1 MCKVLAFVIVPILFG
16 GGSLSR
22 RLNAESLY
30 KNLRPAV
37 CIIQAADENGQKLAE
52 GTGFFVK
59 NDLVVTNRHF
69 VDTGR
74 TIAVKTYDNHILVPV
89 KIWIQQVK
97 EDLAILEMDTCGPA
111 QLELAGDED
120 PLGLEGSHVIVLS
133 NPKVLEET
141 VSDGIIS
148 GFRNDPDLI
157 QITATVSSDSSGS
170 PVFNDSGKVIGIVT
184 SSATDGHGSNFA
196 AASTDIRSE
205 VEMVNMSKQA
215 ASLCSAN
222 RGLPEPPFTL
232 PFGGSPEDVVKI
244 WGPPNQSFSQGGTPD
259 DIRMRFTKGLFS
271 LDTSFWHHKCVLA
284 TVEWGDPRALSRTQ
298 IFDALVS
305 STGRCDWKLQ
315 NTWLRASDFC
325 DLISEDG
332 QVWARID
339 PFNCQLFLVTT
350 KYERLTQK
358 D

>member
-1 MCKVLAFVIVPILFG
+1 MTKVLAVVIVAMVFG
-16 GGSLSR
+16 AASLSG
-22 RLNAESLY
+22 RLNAEDLY

-37 CIIQAADENGQKLAE
+37 CLIQGADENGQEVTE

-69 VDTGR
+69 VETGG

-120 PLGLEGSHVIVLS
+120 PLALEGSRVTVFS
-133 NPKVLEET
+133 NRIGLEET

-148 GFRNDPDLI
+148 GFHNDPDVI
-157 QITATVSSDSSGS
+157 EITAPVSPASNGS
-170 PVFNDSGKVIGIVT
+170 PVFDESGKVIGIVT
-184 SSATDGHGSNFA
+184 SGATDGHGLNFA
-196 AASTDIRSE
+196 AASADIRSE
-205 VEMVNMSKQA
+205 VDMVNMSKQA

-222 RGLPEPPFTL
+222 RNLPEPPFTF
-232 PFGGSPEDVVKI
+232 PFGGSPEDVVKT
-244 WGPPNQSFSQGGTPD
+244 WGPPNQSFSQGETAD
-259 DIRMRFTKGLFS
+259 DGRMRFAKGPFS
-271 LDTSFWHHKCVLA
+271 LTTSFWHHRCVLA

-358 D
+358 N